1 MLEALV
7 CLGEKAGAS
16 NFPRRMKENKHRMPR
31 PVTSAE
37 FSAVEIAS
45 KGETTTIRRWPREIV
60 EVWLAEDV
68 VRTVPR
74 GPARREVRPA
84 LFGVFIGDFMN
95 AVCVR
100 PATVAAFFSRR
111 T

>member
-1 MLEALV
+1 
-7 CLGEKAGAS
+7 
-16 NFPRRMKENKHRMPR
+16 MPR

-45 KGETTTIRRWPREIV
+45 KGETTTMRCWPREIV

-68 VRTVPR
+68 VRTAPR

-84 LFGVFIGDFMN
+84 LFGVFIGDLMN
-95 AVCVR
+95 AIFAR
-100 PATVAAFFSRR
+100 PAAVAALFSRR